1 MAVQVEIFSDFTC
14 PFCYVTEA
22 ALRRAAAEAGAE
34 VRHRAFE
41 LYPVPAPLPPDAG
54 MEWEEALASLAAE
67 AGVELRRPGY
77 QSRTRK
83 AHEAARFAR
92 ERGVEPAMRAA
103 IFAAYF
109 AEGRDVGRID
119 VLVELGEALGLDR
132 TEFKVVL
139 DIDRHAGAV
148 LADEA
153 LAERSGI
160 RSVPLLVVGSG
171 PDAEVLVGAQSYAAL
186 RDAVAGRR
194 AS

>member
-41 LYPVPAPLPPDAG
+41 LFPAPAPLPLDAA
-54 MEWEEALASLAAE
+54 MEWEEALAPLAAA
-67 AGVELRRPGY
+67 AGVVLRRPGY

-92 ERGVEPAMRAA
+92 ERGVEAEMRAA
-103 IFAAYF
+103 VFAAYF
-109 AEGRDVGRID
+109 ADGRDVGRID

-132 TEFKVVL
+132 TELKVVL
-139 DIDRHAGAV
+139 DIDRHTGAV

-153 LAERSGI
+153 LAARSGI
-160 RSVPLLVVGSG
+160 RSVPVTVVGSG
-171 PDAEVLVGAQSYAAL
+171 PGAEVLVGAQPCAAL
-186 RDAVAGRR
+186 RDAMAGR
-194 AS
+194 

>member
-22 ALRRAAAEAGAE
+22 ALRRAAAGSGAE

-54 MEWEEALASLAAE
+54 TEWEEALAALAAE

-92 ERGVEPAMRAA
+92 ERGVEAEMRAA
-103 IFAAYF
+103 VFAAYF

-119 VLVELGEALGLDR
+119 VLVELGEGLGLDR
-132 TEFKVVL
+132 TELKVVL
-139 DIDRHAGAV
+139 DIDRHTGAV

-153 LAERSGI
+153 LAERSGV

-186 RDAVAGRR
+186 RDAIAGRR
-194 AS
+194 A